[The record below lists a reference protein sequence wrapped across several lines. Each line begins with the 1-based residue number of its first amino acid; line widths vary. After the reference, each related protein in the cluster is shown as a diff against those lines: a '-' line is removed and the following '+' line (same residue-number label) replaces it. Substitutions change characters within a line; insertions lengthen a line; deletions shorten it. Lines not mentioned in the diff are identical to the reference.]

1 MSRFVRF
8 LARAS
13 KAAPRASSAHPAG
26 PQAVPSPWV
35 LQEGPGPD
43 APVEME
49 ASHFLE
55 LRSPCAPVLDVRTPA
70 DFSGGHLR
78 GALNVDVMAP
88 DFPEQVDALGLDPEG
103 PIYLY
108 CRSGNRS
115 GKAARIL
122 RERGYHR
129 AFNVGGLDELVGEG
143 ALLA

>member
-1 MSRFVRF
+1 MSRFARF
-8 LARAS
+8 LTRAS
-13 KAAPRASSAHPAG
+13 KAPSRASSSHPAG
-26 PQAVPSPWV
+26 SQAAPSPSAF
-35 LQEGPGPD
+35 QGEPRPE

-49 ASHFLE
+49 ASHFLGT
-55 LRSPCAPVLDVRTPA
+55 RSPGAPVLDVRTPA
-70 DFSGGHLR
+70 EFSGGHLR

-88 DFPEQVDALGLDPEG
+88 DFPEQVDALGLDPEA

-122 RERGYHR
+122 RERGYPR

-143 ALLA
+143 ARLA

>member
-1 MSRFVRF
+1 MSRFARF
-8 LARAS
+8 LTRAS
-13 KAAPRASSAHPAG
+13 KASSRASSSHPAG
-26 PQAVPSPWV
+26 SQAAPSPSSF
-35 LQEGPGPD
+35 QGEPHPD

-55 LRSPCAPVLDVRTPA
+55 TRSPGAPVLDVRTPA
-70 DFSGGHLR
+70 EFSGGHLQ

-88 DFPEQVDALGLDPEG
+88 DFPEQVDALGLDAEA

-143 ALLA
+143 ALPG

>member
-1 MSRFVRF
+1 MSRFARF
-8 LARAS
+8 LARAP
-13 KAAPRASSAHPAG
+13 KASHRGSSSDGASQPEG
-26 PQAVPSPWV
+26 PSPS
-35 LQEGPGPD
+35 LLTQEPRPD
-43 APVEME
+43 VPVEME
-49 ASHFLE
+49 ASHFLGT
-55 LRSPCAPVLDVRTPA
+55 RSPGAPVLDVRTPA
-70 DFSGGHLR
+70 EFSGAHLR

-88 DFPEQVDALGLDPEG
+88 DFPDQVDALGLDREA

-129 AFNVGGLDELVGEG
+129 AFNEGGLDELVGEG